1 MADINNLLA
10 QQDEFLELL
19 TAERLEDIESQTGT
33 QKAIDTISTRL
44 HALDT
49 AEMGVIAEHS
59 QKQFKNLTTTNKLLQ
74 QIDERSK
81 DPFADF
87 IDGLHVIF
95 NPAQTRKAWAAE
107 ARDISRQMELDAAAV
122 EAEKA
127 KTAQKRLSLK
137 EAVRQAEAEHTFEL
151 GETAEV
157 EARSAKIAGLIDTER
172 QRRAFASDEDAA
184 IARLLERTP
193 PGELTDEFLAEHGI
207 TPEQRRRI
215 KLRKSAENL
224 QFEQLRLQ
232 VQKIR
237 EVDVLESVPDIFAL
251 SYEDAEKMG
260 ISRRV
265 LDEERRK
272 ERIAKLSLAQGEYA
286 LRTGLRAEHEDAKRT
301 FLESLGPRDLFKLA
315 EQVGGDDS
323 TNVAQVGPFSLSQE
337 EILAQLNSREEYF
350 AEQAATETAFAV
362 TQGNTR
368 ANIGIWARLAGGN
381 APAEMTNLAGLEFL
395 HNTAAVPDEYKPM
408 VALFAEAHKR
418 FEALPP
424 ESKESRIPA
433 MVMRGDTFGRAT
445 AEYVQRAIRVLPTD
459 VQPAATDFYSSGK
472 ITNSTAAE
480 AVLDTYVIAKQQTT
494 GNPIAELSLA
504 ELEQRVKTAKI
515 PQQEIAALS
524 PSEKRQVQ
532 LHSVLNNPVHVS
544 HIIDTSIHAV
554 SHVTHVELAQ
564 KLGLTQMLTN
574 LNSTDPK
581 NVLQTENGVM
591 DVTKLHAQLPLYL
604 KESKQEMSLAQYEQ
618 AYIKLATEK
627 MLEAFTPQG
636 DGNLQIAALNN
647 VLFDNKAEIVIKH
660 AITSR
665 LAQLDKLA
673 QMSAQE
679 RTTMQERIQKM
690 EELAARGRRF
700 AARTRSAR
708 HQATI
713 AEPFMHGIP
722 PLSGFGNFTGLSGAE
737 LMSLADDEDPDTL
750 LRFSIDSGMDDGIS
764 P

>member
-1 MADINNLLA
+1 M
-10 QQDEFLELL
+10 
-19 TAERLEDIESQTGT
+19 
-33 QKAIDTISTRL
+33 
-44 HALDT
+44 
-49 AEMGVIAEHS
+49 
-59 QKQFKNLTTTNKLLQ
+59 
-74 QIDERSK
+74 
-81 DPFADF
+81 
-87 IDGLHVIF
+87 
-95 NPAQTRKAWAAE
+95 
-107 ARDISRQMELDAAAV
+107 
-122 EAEKA
+122 
-127 KTAQKRLSLK
+127 
-137 EAVRQAEAEHTFEL
+137 
-151 GETAEV
+151 
-157 EARSAKIAGLIDTER
+157 
-172 QRRAFASDEDAA
+172 FASDEDAA
-184 IARLLERTP
+184 ITRLLERTSP
-193 PGELTDEFLAEHGI
+193 EELTDEFLAEHGI

-215 KLRKSAENL
+215 KLRKSTANL
-224 QFEQLRLQ
+224 EFERLRLQ

-237 EVDVLESVPDIFAL
+237 EVDVLESVPDISAL

-272 ERIAKLSLAQGEYA
+272 ERIAKISLAQGEYA
-286 LRTGLRAEHEDAKRT
+286 LRTGLRAEHEDAKKT
-301 FLESLGPRDLFKLA
+301 FLEALGPRDLFKLA

-323 TNVAQVGPFSLSQE
+323 TNIAQVGPFSLSQE

-408 VALFAEAHKR
+408 VALFTEAHKR
-418 FEALPP
+418 YEELSP

-445 AEYVQRAIRVLPTD
+445 SEYVQRAISVLPQD
-459 VQPAATDFYSSGK
+459 VQPAARDFYSSGK
-472 ITNSTAAE
+472 ITNAVAAE
-480 AVLDTYVIAKQQTT
+480 KVLDTYAIAKQQST
-494 GNPIAELSLA
+494 GNPIAEQALA
-504 ELEQRVKTAKI
+504 ELEQRVKTLKI

-524 PSEKRQVQ
+524 PSEKQQVK
-532 LHSVLNNPVHVS
+532 LHSVLSNPVHVS
-544 HIIDTSIHAV
+544 HIIDMSIHAV

-574 LNSTDPK
+574 LSSTDPK
-581 NVLQTENGVM
+581 NILRTENGVM

-636 DGNLQIAALNN
+636 KGNLQIAALNN
-647 VLFDNKAEIVIKH
+647 VLFDNNAEYIIKH
-660 AITSR
+660 AVTSR
-665 LAQLDKLA
+665 LAQLDKLT
-673 QMSAQE
+673 QMSAEE
-679 RTTMQERIQKM
+679 RTALQERIQKM

-700 AARTRSAR
+700 AARTRSNRQQDA
-708 HQATI
+708 I
-713 AEPFMHGIP
+713 SEPFMHGIP
-722 PLSGFGNFTGLSGAE
+722 PLGDLGNFTGLSGAE
-737 LMSLADDEDPDTL
+737 LMALADDEDPDTL
-750 LRFSIDSGMDDGIS
+750 LRFSIDTGIGDGVS